1 MSWSRYAGSHELWP
15 TLCAGADSHGKARA
29 QRYHAI
35 SARDA
40 PSKTS
45 RSCRADS
52 ATTTN
57 TMNLKLHAGLA
68 SYGEIT
74 TTGPVLLALVRS
86 AYERFIEPL
95 EIAQPKATIHA
106 TDLGQARG
114 NNMPL
119 NDIGWANVAD
129 RFVRR
134 DTEFFSAFKCTD
146 PRRVIEEWAEHVEGE
161 VRITRVRHYPGR
173 AALLNIVIDEAAL
186 PDSRVSLEWQGRLT
200 DFVTDAFIAL
210 LARTAFATFDRSFT
224 DTMTP
229 YEYPLRIFGVAEDQA
244 RGYFWGNWLSPLLVT
259 RLGGIEVVLRDAPC
273 FAAKSIPRSDG
284 MGAYLQLT
292 EDLMDFD
299 DASLRK
305 LRDFL
310 KPILPRSDAKVPA
323 PAPGRDRW
331 RLIYDEE

>member
-1 MSWSRYAGSHELWP
+1 
-15 TLCAGADSHGKARA
+15 
-29 QRYHAI
+29 
-35 SARDA
+35 
-40 PSKTS
+40 
-45 RSCRADS
+45 
-52 ATTTN
+52 
-57 TMNLKLHAGLA
+57 MNLKLHAGLA

-95 EIAQPKATIHA
+95 EIAHPKATIHA

-134 DTEFFSAFKCTD
+134 DTEFFSAFKCTH

-173 AALLNIVIDEAAL
+173 AALYSIVIDEKAL
-186 PDSRVSLEWQGRLT
+186 PNSSVSPQLQAELV
-200 DFVTDAFIAL
+200 DFVTEAFIAL
-210 LARTAFATFDRSFT
+210 QARTGFMTFEEVFL
-224 DTMTP
+224 DTKTP
-229 YEYPLRIFGVAEDQA
+229 FEEALRIFGVEEDQA
-244 RGYFWGNWLSPLLVT
+244 RGYFWGNWLSPVHVA

-273 FAAKSIPRSDG
+273 FAVKAIPRPDG
-284 MGAYLQLT
+284 TGAYLQLT

-299 DASLRK
+299 DSSLRK

-310 KPILPRSDAKVPA
+310 KPILPKSDLKLPI
-323 PAPGRDRW
+323 PQPWIPRP
-331 RLIYDEE
+331 RLIYDEK

>member
-1 MSWSRYAGSHELWP
+1 
-15 TLCAGADSHGKARA
+15 
-29 QRYHAI
+29 
-35 SARDA
+35 
-40 PSKTS
+40 
-45 RSCRADS
+45 
-52 ATTTN
+52 
-57 TMNLKLHAGLA
+57 MNLKLHAGLA

-86 AYERFIEPL
+86 AYERLIDPLDIAWPEPTVHARHMGQETGETQPL
-95 EIAQPKATIHA
+95 DDIVWKLIA
-106 TDLGQARG
+106 DS
-114 NNMPL
+114 
-119 NDIGWANVAD
+119 
-129 RFVRR
+129 FVNR
-134 DTEFFSAFKCTD
+134 DTEYLTASKNTD
-146 PRRVIEEWAEHVEGE
+146 PRRVIDEWADYIEAL
-161 VRITRVRHYPGR
+161 VRVTRVRHYPGR